1 MEIKT
6 AIAIFA
12 ALSQDTRLRAF
23 RLLVEAGPTGIPAGA
38 ISDALG
44 TPHNT
49 LSFHLNHLLHA
60 GIVSSRK
67 DGRSVIYS
75 TNFEA
80 MRELLAF
87 MVKDCCG
94 ADVASIREDVAAGC
108 SIIELANCCPQ
119 RSAPETSPT

>member
-23 RLLVEAGPTGIPAGA
+23 RLLVEAGPTGMPAGA

-108 SIIELANCCPQ
+108 SIIELANCCPPQ
-119 RSAPETSPT
+119 SAPETSPT

>member
-23 RLLVEAGPTGIPAGA
+23 RLLVEAGPTGMPAGA

-60 GIVSSRK
+60 GIVSSRR

-108 SIIELANCCPQ
+108 SIIELANCCPP
-119 RSAPETSPT
+119 RNAPEKSPI